1 MTTRQIYDIFIS
13 LGIKFDSRGEEK
25 VRMKLEDLNKK
36 YKLVN
41 LSDHEIFDK
50 ESLFNPYSDSRI
62 LNTDGKKINKIMAG
76 IDISGQEL
84 LLAKQNKADLV
95 IAHHPHGVALTGLTE
110 VMPIQNDIFVS
121 YKVPVKKVN
130 SLMKDRI
137 LEINNYIPSLNFNRD
152 VDMAKN
158 LKLDFMCVHTPAD
171 NLASDFIINL
181 YKKNK
186 NKLKTVGDLV
196 TLLKTVSEYDVAE
209 RMKCGPRNIIGLS
222 KNTLG
227 KVAFVG
233 ITGGGSGPKGI
244 YKELS
249 KQGIKTIVSMNM
261 KPDHQKEA
269 KKHKLNV
276 IVAGHMSSD
285 SLGMNL
291 LLDHIEK
298 KGIKVIPISGLVR
311 VKRF

>member
-1 MTTRQIYDIFIS
+1 
-13 LGIKFDSRGEEK
+13 
-25 VRMKLEDLNKK
+25 
-36 YKLVN
+36 
-41 LSDHEIFDK
+41 
-50 ESLFNPYSDSRI
+50 
-62 LNTDGKKINKIMAG
+62 
-76 IDISGQEL
+76 
-84 LLAKQNKADLV
+84 
-95 IAHHPHGVALTGLTE
+95 
-110 VMPIQNDIFVS
+110 
-121 YKVPVKKVN
+121 
-130 SLMKDRI
+130 MKDRI